1 MQLFIFIFYVR
12 FFHKLISKE
21 FLVQTESL
29 LISKVK
35 ITAPDA
41 VRTLNASISSNSLV
55 LCFFSDERF
64 KLCGFRIQLKAASKP
79 RAAMMCHETST
90 IVVIGIKHRNRA
102 TQVLE
107 IFKKYLAYQ
116 CIKQIPVWVSKCWS
130 WICQFSSFLQ
140 ATDSRICFLCR
151 WARFRWLRFL
161 LDESMAQD
169 LQLTFGACGIQGA
182 KHFAKDLPILGEGR
196 ILKSPKMTFSCGG
209 SIALKWWKKQA
220 WKYFL
225 SLYLTHLNPSG
236 TGEKFW
242 WTVPQLILGSL
253 HPCIHH
259 HSIHHL
265 CSS

>member
-116 CIKQIPVWVSKCWS
+116 CIKQIPV
-130 WICQFSSFLQ
+130 
-140 ATDSRICFLCR
+140 
-151 WARFRWLRFL
+151 
-161 LDESMAQD
+161 
-169 LQLTFGACGIQGA
+169 
-182 KHFAKDLPILGEGR
+182 
-196 ILKSPKMTFSCGG
+196 
-209 SIALKWWKKQA
+209 
-220 WKYFL
+220 
-225 SLYLTHLNPSG
+225 
-236 TGEKFW
+236 
-242 WTVPQLILGSL
+242 
-253 HPCIHH
+253 
-259 HSIHHL
+259 
-265 CSS
+265 